1 MPCLPGLASHHR
13 ARSLGRVSA
22 VIDEWRFCTKCHGL
36 FGTEGQ
42 RDAGTCPAG
51 GAHHPQG
58 LTFRLPVTAGETPRR
73 NAAGNSVGDATR
85 YSGAGDR
92 RDFGHC
98 PGVNKYSHFHSS
110 GGGAPDYLLY
120 HDVVPKPGTQRDW
133 RFCGKCRCLFTTAI
147 RTRAAVLQVADTRR
161 RAGTSCWWLAATR
174 DAGHPIDPGTVLHP
188 VNE

>member
-1 MPCLPGLASHHR
+1 M
-13 ARSLGRVSA
+13 
-22 VIDEWRFCTKCHGL
+22 IDEWRFCTKCHGL

-58 LTFRLPVTAGETPRR
+58 LTFRLPSNRRETPTAQRSWQFCGR
-73 NAAGNSVGDATR
+73 CNALFW
-85 YSGAGDR
+85 AGDR

-133 RFCGKCRCLFTTAI
+133 RFCGKCRCLFYDGYPDKG
-147 RTRAAVLQVADTRR
+147 RCAAGGGHQAQGWNFVLVA
-161 RAGTSCWWLAATR
+161 GR
-174 DAGHPIDPGTVLHP
+174 DPYAGHPIDPGTVLHP